1 MVCGFCVLTS
11 NYGYVYTMTKS
22 HKSFIM
28 RLVWLLIVVKLRGCL
43 QISMDVSRKRMEV
56 KDRSGINCS
65 TDDAYWVVFIVVNC
79 SIFTNN
85 KYYLQKS
92 VRIFVYFNYFL

>member
-1 MVCGFCVLTS
+1 MVCGFCVS
-11 NYGYVYTMTKS
+11 IGSYGYANIMNKYY
-22 HKSFIM
+22 KSFIM
-28 RLVWLLIVVKLRGCL
+28 RFVWLLIVVKLCGCL

-65 TDDAYWVVFIVVNC
+65 TDDAYWVVFTIVNC
-79 SIFTNN
+79 CIFTNN

-92 VRIFVYFNYFL
+92 VHIFVYFNYFL